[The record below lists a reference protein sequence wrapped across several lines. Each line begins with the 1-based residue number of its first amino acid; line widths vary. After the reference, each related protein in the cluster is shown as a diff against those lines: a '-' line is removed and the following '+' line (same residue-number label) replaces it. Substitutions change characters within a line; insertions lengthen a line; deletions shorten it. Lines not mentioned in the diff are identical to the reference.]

1 MARGTLIAALLS
13 VSAMCGPAYA
23 ADDAG
28 VRLSAAMES
37 CLKANASA
45 VEQAEPSLV
54 GAVNFLTAD
63 ICGREVVVRQAY
75 VNNTKLL
82 NDMRQSADA
91 PTDDRFSPSAEEKQ
105 RQEKVRADTIAA
117 LAKAYVDPVTGELM
131 MPEKLPRSFT
141 SLDPAMAQIF
151 SRTMDQAGIAS
162 VDARALA
169 ARALLDARMSRMK
182 TGAPR

>member
-1 MARGTLIAALLS
+1 MARAPLIVALLS
-13 VSAMCGPAYA
+13 ASAICGPAYST
-23 ADDAG
+23 DDAG
-28 VRLSAAMES
+28 TRLTAAMES

-63 ICGREVVVRQAY
+63 ICGREVAGRQAY

-91 PTDDRFSPSAEEKQ
+91 PIDDRFNPSAEEKQ
-105 RQEKVRADTIAA
+105 RLEKVRADTVAA
-117 LAKAYVDPVTGELM
+117 VAKAYVDPVTGELM
-131 MPEKLPRSFT
+131 MPEKLPRSFN

-151 SRTMDQAGIAS
+151 TRTMDQAGIAS
-162 VDARALA
+162 VDARAFA